1 MRLKA
6 LWCVLS
12 AVLPYSRFYAIYSFG
27 ESAEDAR
34 CGQGGIFPE
43 LAMEVRVVT

>member
-12 AVLPYSRFYAIYSFG
+12 AVLPYSRFCVINSYR
-27 ESAEDAR
+27 ESVER
-34 CGQGGIFPE
+34 ERIFSE
-43 LAMEVRVVT
+43 LAMEVAVVA